1 MVSRS
6 SRVITLQPYN
16 PRIVAVTVHPD
27 EEPITGSGWFSLGE
41 LRDVAETV
49 YPDGLAQHLER
60 LLHDGV
66 PATALHL
73 GDTVED

>member
-1 MVSRS
+1 M
-6 SRVITLQPYN
+6 ITLQPYN